1 MKRKLILFA
10 TICFCAALQAQV
22 VVPIRL
28 EPDEQEDSNLR
39 SQQFSPTAALDG
51 SALTVTFPQPTD
63 VRLLIVDRSTQTT
76 VYSGTFA
83 SPRSIVLDLEDESIA
98 AGTYTLRINAFGV
111 WWSGE
116 FVLFSNGINQP

>member
-1 MKRKLILFA
+1 M
-10 TICFCAALQAQV
+10 QAQV